1 VGGFHTSEKLGT
13 AAQLLMRNK
22 KLRILNIATVRDENF
37 NKPDWDKLA
46 SLGDYIILTDPAV
59 KKTF

>member
-1 VGGFHTSEKLGT
+1 MFFAVALLIPD
-13 AAQLLMRNK
+13 AQQVITGLL
-22 KLRILNIATVRDENF
+22 ILNIATVRDENF